1 MNQNDA
7 PSLFK
12 LTAFAR
18 HMRKHPTRS
27 EALLWEQLRG
37 RKLGPRFRR
46 QHPLLAFIVDFYC
59 PSYRLVVEI
68 DGGIHLSPQAR
79 RYDDARTAQLV
90 QFANVRVLRIDAA
103 LVERH
108 VLEAV
113 AIIRCALAP

>member
-12 LTAFAR
+12 LIAFAR

-27 EALLWEQLRG
+27 EALLWAQLRG

-46 QHPLLAFIVDFYC
+46 QHPLLGFIVDFYC

-68 DGGIHLSPQAR
+68 DGSVHDTERAR
-79 RYDDARTAQLV
+79 RFDEARTVQLV
-90 QFANVRVLRIDAA
+90 QFANVRVLRLSAE
-103 LVERH
+103 LVEGDI
-108 VLEAV
+108 VAAV
-113 AIIRCALAP
+113 AIVRAALAP